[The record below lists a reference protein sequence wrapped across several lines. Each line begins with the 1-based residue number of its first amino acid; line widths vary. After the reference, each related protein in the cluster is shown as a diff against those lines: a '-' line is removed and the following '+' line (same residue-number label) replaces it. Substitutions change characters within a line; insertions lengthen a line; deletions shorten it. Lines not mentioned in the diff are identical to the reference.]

1 MLLDETGLIN
11 ERFNCEFAPAEAMDA
26 LWAAGWRH
34 FGQHFFRYNYGI
46 HAGRVMRVI
55 PLRIDLARFTFSK
68 SQRRNLRR
76 NSGLEVTI
84 GPLDVTAAA
93 RNLFERHRLRFTE
106 GRPERLDD
114 FVPNSF
120 GDSPCEAFQLSVREG
135 GLLVAESYFD
145 LGERSGSSV
154 FAMFDPAITAAGLG
168 IFTLLK
174 EIEYSLEHGLDHFYL
189 GYAYDGE
196 SFYDY
201 KKRFRATE
209 YFDWKGDWR
218 EFQNE

>member
-11 ERFNCEFAPAEAMDA
+11 ERFHSEFAPAEAMDA

-34 FGQHFFRYNYGI
+34 FGQHFFRYNLGI
-46 HAGRVMRVI
+46 HAGRVMRVL

-76 NSGLEVTI
+76 NSGLELTI
-84 GPLDVTAAA
+84 GRLGATEES
-93 RNLFERHRLRFTE
+93 RRLFERHRLRFAE
-106 GRPERLDD
+106 GRPERLED
-114 FVPNSF
+114 FVPATALA
-120 GDSPCEAFQLSVREG
+120 SPCEAFQLSVREG
-135 GLLVAESYFD
+135 GRLVAESYFD
-145 LGERSGSSV
+145 LGKRSASSV

-174 EIEYSLEHGLDHFYL
+174 EIEHSLDLGLDHFYL

-201 KKRFRATE
+201 KKRFRASE
-209 YFDWKGDWR
+209 YFDWKDNWR
-218 EFQNE
+218 EFRNG

>member
-11 ERFNCEFAPAEAMDA
+11 ERFNSDFAPAEAMDA

-34 FGQHFFRYNYGI
+34 FGHEFFRYNFGI
-46 HAGRVMRVI
+46 HAGRVMRVL

-76 NSGLEVTI
+76 NAGLDVTI
-84 GPLDVTAAA
+84 GQLGVTEES
-93 RNLFERHRLRFTE
+93 RSLFKRHRLRFTE
-106 GRPERLDD
+106 GRPERLED
-114 FVPNSF
+114 FVPATASA
-120 GDSPCEAFQLSVREG
+120 SPCESFQISGREG
-135 GLLVAESYFD
+135 GRLVAESYFD
-145 LGERSGSSV
+145 LGEHSASSV

-174 EIEYSLEHGLDHFYL
+174 EIEHSLDLGLEHFYL
-189 GYAYDGE
+189 GYAYDKE

-209 YFDWKGDWR
+209 YFDWKGNWR
-218 EFQNE
+218 EFQTE

>member
-11 ERFNCEFAPAEAMDA
+11 ERFHSDFAPAEAMDA

-34 FGQHFFRYNYGI
+34 FGHEFFRYNFGI
-46 HAGRVMRVI
+46 HAGSVMRVL
-55 PLRIDLARFTFSK
+55 PLRIDLKRFTFSK

-76 NSGLEVTI
+76 NFGLELTI
-84 GPLDVTAAA
+84 GPLGVTDESIS
-93 RNLFERHRLRFTE
+93 LFERHRIRFSE
-106 GRPERLDD
+106 GRPEMLDD
-114 FVPNSF
+114 FVPASNAE
-120 GDSPCEAFQLSVREG
+120 SPCETLQLSVRETG
-135 GLLVAESYFD
+135 RLVAESYFD
-145 LGERSGSSV
+145 LGERSASSV

-168 IFTLLK
+168 IYTLLK
-174 EIEYSLEHGLDHFYL
+174 EIEHSLDLGLDHFYL

-209 YFDWKGDWR
+209 YFDWKGNWR

>member
-34 FGQHFFRYNYGI
+34 FGRHFFRYNFGI
-46 HAGRVMRVI
+46 HAGRVMRVL

-76 NSGLEVTI
+76 NSGLEVTF
-84 GPLDVTAAA
+84 GPLDVTAAS

-114 FVPNSF
+114 FVPNSL
-120 GDSPCEAFQLSVREG
+120 GDSPCIAFQLSVHDG
-135 GLLVAESYFD
+135 GRLVAESYFD
-145 LGERSGSSV
+145 VGERSSSSV
-154 FAMFDPAITAAGLG
+154 FAMFDPGITAPGLG

-174 EIEYSLEHGLDHFYL
+174 EIEHSLELGLDHFYL

-209 YFDWKGDWR
+209 YFDWKGNWR
-218 EFQNE
+218 QFQNE

>member
-34 FGQHFFRYNYGI
+34 FGRHFFRYNFGI
-46 HAGRVMRVI
+46 HAGRVMRVL

-76 NSGLEVTI
+76 NAGLEVTI
-84 GPLDVTAAA
+84 GPLDVTVAS

-120 GDSPCEAFQLSVREG
+120 GDSPCIAFQLSVLEG
-135 GLLVAESYFD
+135 GRLVAESYFD
-145 LGERSGSSV
+145 IGERSSSSV
-154 FAMFDPAITAAGLG
+154 FAMFDPGITAPGLG
-168 IFTLLK
+168 IFTLLR
-174 EIEYSLEHGLDHFYL
+174 EIEHSLELGLDHFYL
-189 GYAYDGE
+189 GYAYEGE

-209 YFDWKGDWR
+209 YFDWKGNWR
-218 EFQNE
+218 EFQND

>member
-11 ERFNCEFAPAEAMDA
+11 ERFHSEFAPAEAMDA

-34 FGQHFFRYNYGI
+34 FGHHFFRYNFSI
-46 HAGRVMRVI
+46 HAGRVMRVL
-55 PLRIDLARFTFSK
+55 PLRVDLKRFTFSK
-68 SQRRNLRR
+68 GQRRNLRR
-76 NSGLEVTI
+76 NAELELTI
-84 GPLDVTAAA
+84 GPLGVTDES
-93 RNLFERHRLRFTE
+93 RNLFEQHRLRFAE
-106 GRPERLDD
+106 GRPERLED
-114 FVPNSF
+114 FVPATASA
-120 GDSPCEAFQLSVREG
+120 SPCETFQLSVRDGER
-135 GLLVAESYFD
+135 LIAESYFD
-145 LGERSGSSV
+145 LGERCASSV

-174 EIEYSLEHGLDHFYL
+174 EIEHSLDLGLDHFHL

-209 YFDWKGDWR
+209 YFDWKGNWR
-218 EFQNE
+218 EFVK

>member
-11 ERFNCEFAPAEAMDA
+11 ERFNCDFAPAEAMDA

-34 FGQHFFRYNYGI
+34 FGHEFFRYNFGI
-46 HAGRVMRVI
+46 HAGRVMRVL

-76 NSGLEVTI
+76 NSELELTI
-84 GPLDVTAAA
+84 GPLCVTEEST
-93 RNLFERHRLRFTE
+93 NLFERHRLRFTE
-106 GRPERLDD
+106 GRPERLED
-114 FVPNSF
+114 FVPATASA
-120 GDSPCEAFQLSVREG
+120 SPCETFQLSVRDDER
-135 GLLVAESYFD
+135 LIAESYFD
-145 LGERSGSSV
+145 LGERCASSV

-174 EIEYSLEHGLDHFYL
+174 EIEHSLDLGLEHFYL
-189 GYAYDGE
+189 GYAYEGE

-209 YFDWKGDWR
+209 YFDWKGNWR
-218 EFQNE
+218 EFVK

>member
-1 MLLDETGLIN
+1 MLFGETGLIN
-11 ERFNCEFAPAEAMDA
+11 ERFHSEFAPAEAMDA

-34 FGQHFFRYNYGI
+34 FGHEFFRYNFGI
-46 HAGRVMRVI
+46 HGGRVMRVL

-76 NSGLEVTI
+76 NFGLELTF
-84 GPLDVTAAA
+84 GPLGLTDESIS
-93 RNLFERHRLRFTE
+93 LFESHRLRFAE
-106 GRPERLDD
+106 GRPEWLED
-114 FVPNSF
+114 FVPATAAA
-120 GDSPCEAFQLSVREG
+120 SPCETFQLSVRESRR
-135 GLLVAESYFD
+135 LVAESYFD
-145 LGERSGSSV
+145 LGERSASSV

-168 IFTLLK
+168 IYTLLK
-174 EIEYSLEHGLDHFYL
+174 EIEHSLDLGLEHFYL

-209 YFDWKGDWR
+209 YFDWKGNWR

>member
-11 ERFNCEFAPAEAMDA
+11 ERFNCDFAPAEAMDA

-34 FGQHFFRYNYGI
+34 FGHEFFRYNFGI
-46 HAGRVMRVI
+46 HAGRVMRVL
-55 PLRIDLARFTFSK
+55 PLRIDLKRFTFSK

-76 NSGLEVTI
+76 NSGLELTI
-84 GPLDVTAAA
+84 GPLGVTDESIS
-93 RNLFERHRLRFTE
+93 LFERHRIRFSE
-106 GRPERLDD
+106 GRPEMLDD
-114 FVPNSF
+114 FVPASNAE
-120 GDSPCEAFQLSVREG
+120 SPSETLQLSVREG
-135 GLLVAESYFD
+135 GRLVAESYFD
-145 LGERSGSSV
+145 LGERSASSV

-174 EIEYSLEHGLDHFYL
+174 EIEHSLDLGLEHFYL

-209 YFDWKGDWR
+209 YFDWKGNWR

>member
-34 FGQHFFRYNYGI
+34 FGRHFFRYNFGI
-46 HAGRVMRVI
+46 HAGRVMRVL

-76 NSGLEVTI
+76 NATLEVTL
-84 GPLDVTAAA
+84 GPLGVNEAS
-93 RNLFERHRLRFTE
+93 RHLFERHRLRFTE

-114 FVPNSF
+114 FVPTSINE
-120 GDSPCEAFQLSVREG
+120 SPCEAFQLSVREG
-135 GLLVAESYFD
+135 GRLVAESYFD
-145 LGERSGSSV
+145 LGERAASSV

>member
-1 MLLDETGLIN
+1 MLFDETGLIN
-11 ERFNCEFAPAEAMDA
+11 ERFHSEFAPAEAMDA

-34 FGQHFFRYNYGI
+34 FGHEFFRYNFGI
-46 HAGRVMRVI
+46 HAGRVMRVL
-55 PLRIDLARFTFSK
+55 PLRIDLKRFTFSK

-76 NSGLEVTI
+76 NSGLELTI
-84 GPLDVTAAA
+84 GSLGVSDESIS
-93 RNLFERHRLRFTE
+93 LFERHRIRFAE
-106 GRPERLDD
+106 GRPEMLDD
-114 FVPNSF
+114 FVPASNAE
-120 GDSPCEAFQLSVREG
+120 SPSETFQLSVREG
-135 GLLVAESYFD
+135 SRLVAESYFD
-145 LGERSGSSV
+145 LGERSASSV

-174 EIEYSLEHGLDHFYL
+174 EIEHSLDLGLDHFYL

-209 YFDWKGDWR
+209 YFDWKGNWR